1 MPTAAENRQ
10 TYLAWLRTTMPNLY
24 VASMQ
29 HVANP
34 KKTNYDF
41 GKARGIGA
49 VSFNQLA
56 GLGDDGTDTTDQDLA
71 ISEDPL
77 SYAPPDVSA
86 PPASDTTVIAPPS
99 SSSSSSSSS
108 SGGSAFDSVV
118 KAVSSV
124 ASTVVATEAQQN
136 LLNVNTQR
144 AKQGLPPLNA
154 NGQIITSNMLAPT
167 TSAISQ
173 AEAAL
178 AGNTGSLLLLLGGA
192 ALLFMVARR

>member
-86 PPASDTTVIAPPS
+86 PPASDFTPVAPPS
-99 SSSSSSSSS
+99 SNS
-108 SGGSAFDSVV
+108 SGSSAFDSVV